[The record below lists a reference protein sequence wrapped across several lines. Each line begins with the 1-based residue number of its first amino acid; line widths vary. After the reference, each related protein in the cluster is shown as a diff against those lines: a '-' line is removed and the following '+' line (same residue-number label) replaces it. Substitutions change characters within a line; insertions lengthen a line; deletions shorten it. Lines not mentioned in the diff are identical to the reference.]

1 MSQSHYPTLL
11 IGLFIMVLLLVL
23 PMIYP
28 RRSFRFTILFQV
40 FTLGMAALLL
50 IIELYQALMG

>member
-40 FTLGMAALLL
+40 FTLGMAALLFIL
-50 IIELYQALMG
+50 ELYQALMG

>member
-40 FTLGMAALLL
+40 FTLRMAALLFIL
-50 IIELYQALMG
+50 ELYQALMG

>member
-11 IGLFIMVLLLVL
+11 IALLMMALLLVF

-28 RRSFRFTILFQV
+28 RRSFNFTMLFQV
-40 FTLGMAALLL
+40 FTLGMAALLF